1 MKFSWQLTNSFIKIQ
16 EESLK
21 DVLEALILSG
31 IEVEQIE
38 NTERD
43 KIIDLSI
50 TSNRKEIKSILSL
63 AREISTT
70 TNHILKIQPIKL
82 CINRK
87 IISNTSNYLKYRR
100 IHLIHEN
107 SSVLT
112 PKWISDSLQI
122 RGKHY
127 DNYLENIQEYIN
139 FKWGITFKIITSNLK
154 ELSTF
159 MEKIENKNELT
170 YHIINKNI
178 KNKWNNNCKLIIFD
192 FYKTLINDSY
202 NNYDSNEFYENYYID
217 SINIIGET
225 NKRAIGKYYES
236 CEEMHLNNKEITLD
250 QNTLNKWMGSY
261 KSNKNKFL
269 PTKNIKKTLDNL
281 KFFNKYIKKK
291 RIFLI
296 RIPPYREHDIN
307 NKIDI
312 IEEIG
317 KMNEFKNFYNQ
328 YEYKREKG
336 KKSDKLITINKIRN
350 ILRTL
355 GFNEVVNC
363 SISYNSLKIKKPLLI
378 HNPISEEQNSL
389 RNSILLNLLEN
400 YKNHIK
406 YSNNNFLISEI
417 GKIFQKENSGKGYS
431 ERQSLG
437 GLIYAPKYNKINWS
451 STSEEINLYQV
462 KGILEIFF
470 KQLNANIN
478 LNTIEISDTSSG
490 IVKILKN
497 NNKIGIYNQQTNKL
511 IGIIGEI
518 KTKSKELNHISN
530 NMIYVFEIDLE
541 ELMKTRDYKIHLGY
555 NKKIYSNY
563 PSIIRDISIPINN
576 NKTIEEVKKQIKL
589 PEKELIESIE
599 IFNEYKKNDEDS
611 SKRFVGI
618 RIIYRSLNRTLD
630 GKDINTIENSLLKI
644 RNNMKSE

>member
-1 MKFSWQLTNSFIKIQ
+1 MKFSWQLTNSFLKIQ

-38 NTERD
+38 NTEQD

-50 TSNRKEIKSILSL
+50 TSNRKEIESTLSL

-70 TNHILKIQPIKL
+70 TNNILRIQPIKP

-87 IISNTSNYLKYRR
+87 VISNTKNCLKYRR
-100 IHLIHEN
+100 IHVINEN
-107 SSVLT
+107 SSTLT
-112 PKWISDSLQI
+112 PKWISNSLQI
-122 RGKHY
+122 RGKHS
-127 DNYLENIQEYIN
+127 DNYLKNIQEYIN
-139 FKWGITFKIITSNLK
+139 LKWGITFTIITSNLK

-159 MEKIENKNELT
+159 SGEIKNKNKLI
-170 YHIINKNI
+170 YHIINQNINKN
-178 KNKWNNNCKLIIFD
+178 WNDNCKLIIFD
-192 FYKTLINDSY
+192 FYKIITNDSY

-225 NKRAIGKYYES
+225 NQRAIGKYYES
-236 CEEMHLNNKEITLD
+236 CEEMYFNNKEITLD
-250 QNTLNKWMGSY
+250 KNTLNKWIGSY
-261 KSNKNKFL
+261 KSNKSKFL
-269 PTKNIKKTLDNL
+269 PTKNIKKTLDDL
-281 KFFNKYIKKK
+281 KFFSKYIKKK
-291 RIFLI
+291 RLFII
-296 RIPPYREHDIN
+296 RIPPYREHDIK

-328 YEYKREKG
+328 YKYKREKG
-336 KKSDKLITINKIRN
+336 KKSSKLITINKIRD

-363 SISYNSLKIKKPLLI
+363 SINYNALKIKRPLLI

-406 YSNNNFLISEI
+406 YSNNNLLISEI
-417 GKIFQKENSGKGYS
+417 GKIFQEENSGKGYS
-431 ERQSLG
+431 EKQFLG

-451 STSEEINLYQV
+451 SNSKEINLSQV
-462 KGILEIFF
+462 KGVLEIFF

-478 LNTIEISDTSSG
+478 LNPIKISDTSNS
-490 IVKILKN
+490 IVKILKSN
-497 NNKIGIYNQQTNKL
+497 NRIGIYDKKTNEL

-518 KTKSKELNHISN
+518 KTKTKELNQISN

-541 ELMKTRDYKIHLGY
+541 GLIKTRDHKIHLEY
-555 NKKIYSNY
+555 NKKRYSNY

-576 NKTIEEVKKQIKL
+576 NKNIEDVKKQIQL

-599 IFNEYKKNDEDS
+599 IFNEYKKNNKNS
-611 SKRFVGI
+611 NKRFVGI

-630 GKDINTIENSLLKI
+630 GKDINKIENSLLKI
-644 RNNMKSE
+644 RNSMNSE